1 MRIKRMEKLNP
12 IIAIPSRLNSTRLPN
27 KPLALING
35 KEMIIHV
42 VERALATNLADVV
55 IAAAEQEI
63 MDCVNNYFK
72 NQNLNKKI
80 MGVLTNKDLQSG
92 SDRIHEALNKI
103 DPNKNYNVVINLQ
116 GDLPTI
122 DVASIMSC
130 FNLIKSGLYDITTI
144 GAVILNEEDKI
155 NHNIVKAIV
164 SFKDNNTGKALYF
177 SRATVPYGS
186 TELLHHIGIY
196 TYMREAL
203 EKFTACTPSTLEK
216 YESLEQLRALENNLC
231 IGFAKVN
238 TIPLGID
245 TKEDLE
251 KAQNILKNII

>member
-1 MRIKRMEKLNP
+1 
-12 IIAIPSRLNSTRLPN
+12 
-27 KPLALING
+27 
-35 KEMIIHV
+35 
-42 VERALATNLADVV
+42 
-55 IAAAEQEI
+55 
-63 MDCVNNYFK
+63 
-72 NQNLNKKI
+72 
-80 MGVLTNKDLQSG
+80 
-92 SDRIHEALNKI
+92 
-103 DPNKNYNVVINLQ
+103 
-116 GDLPTI
+116 
-122 DVASIMSC
+122 MSC